1 MILGL
6 DVGGTQTDTVLIDGD
21 RILAATKIPTG
32 EDLLLTLRTALEST
46 LNGVEPE
53 QIERMA
59 FSTTLATNAIVE
71 DRLERTGMI
80 VSAGPGIDPAC
91 FTVGPS
97 FHVVEGC
104 LDHQGFEAAPLSKS
118 SVMEAA
124 EKIQKEGINTIGVTG
139 KFSVRNAAHELQ
151 IVDWVKDLFSHVAM
165 GHSVSGGLNFPRRIF
180 TTYLNASLYK
190 LHTGFSDALTH
201 ILDEKNLH
209 GPRYLLKPDG
219 GTIDL
224 MRSAGSPARTAQS
237 GPAASVMGALAL
249 DGCSG
254 ATLVLDVGG
263 TTTDM
268 AVVLDGMPLLNPHG
282 VNLGL
287 FKTLIRSIITHSLGA
302 GGDSVIQV
310 EPNGRMT
317 VGPLRNGPPVAFG
330 GAVATPTDALVTLGL
345 LELGNKGAARA
356 AMEDLGSAL
365 GCNAEA
371 AADRVLQQMAETI
384 SQSAKAFVHDIN
396 GQPVYTIHQVL
407 NEEKIEPTSVLIMGG
422 PAPHLAPYVEKALGL
437 PCRVPPHYAV
447 ANAVGAAVAR
457 VTAQVTLQAD
467 TERGSVII
475 PEAGEEHKTDRRFDM
490 DQAIAMARESLC
502 RRAMMIGA
510 QDNSLE
516 TSITEKQVFNMIRDY
531 RTVGRNIRLK
541 MSITPGLIPQW
552 KRSKEA

>member
-21 RILAATKIPTG
+21 RILKATKIPTRD
-32 EDLLLTLRTALEST
+32 DLLLTLRTALDGILS
-46 LNGVEPE
+46 GVKPE

-80 VSAGPGIDPAC
+80 ISAGPGIDPAC
-91 FTVGPS
+91 FSVGPS

-104 LDHQGFEAAPLSKS
+104 LDHQGFEAVPLSKT

-124 EKIQKEGINTIGVTG
+124 EKIQGEGINTVGVVG

-151 IVDWVKDLFSHVAM
+151 IADWVKGLFSHVAM

-180 TTYLNASLYK
+180 TTYLNASLHEV
-190 LHTGFSDALTH
+190 HTAFSGALTH

-249 DGCSG
+249 DGCRG
-254 ATLVLDVGG
+254 TTLVLDVGG

-268 AVVLDGMPLLNPHG
+268 AVVPDGMPLLNPHG
-282 VNLGL
+282 VKLGL
-287 FKTLIRSIITHSLGA
+287 YKTLIRSIITHSLGT

-310 EPNGRMT
+310 KPNGKMT
-317 VGPLRNGPPVAFG
+317 VGPLRKGPPVAFG
-330 GAVATPTDALVTLGL
+330 GAAATPTDALVTLGL
-345 LELGNKGAARA
+345 LALGNKAAAKA
-356 AMEDLGSAL
+356 AMEELGSAL

-384 SQSAKAFVHDIN
+384 AQSARAFVYDIN
-396 GQPVYTIHQVL
+396 AQPVYTIHQVL
-407 NEEKIEPTSVLIMGG
+407 NEEKIVPTSVLIVGG
-422 PAPHLAPYVEKALGL
+422 PAPHLAPYMEKALGL
-437 PCRVPPHYAV
+437 PCRIPPHYDV

-467 TERGSVII
+467 TERGTVII
-475 PEAGEEHKTDRRFDM
+475 PEAGEEHKTDRHFDM
-490 DQAIAMARESLC
+490 DQAIAMARKTLC
-502 RRAMMIGA
+502 RQATMIGA
-510 QDNSLE
+510 EDNSLE
-516 TSITEKQVFNMIRDY
+516 ISITEKQVFNMIRGY

-552 KRSKEA
+552 KRSL

>member
-21 RILAATKIPTG
+21 QILAATKTPTG
-32 EDLLLTLRTALEST
+32 EDLLLTLRSALEST
-46 LNGVEPE
+46 LGGVEPG
-53 QIERMA
+53 QIERMT

-91 FTVGPS
+91 FMVGPS

-104 LDHQGFEAAPLSKS
+104 LDHQGFEAVPLSKS

-124 EKIQKEGINTIGVTG
+124 EKIQAIGIRTIGVTG
-139 KFSVRNAAHELQ
+139 KFSVRNPAHELL
-151 IVDWVKDLFSHVAM
+151 IVDWVKDLFSHVAT
-165 GHSVSGGLNFPRRIF
+165 GHSVSGSLNFPRRIF
-180 TTYLNASLYK
+180 TTYLNASLHD
-190 LHTGFSDALTH
+190 LHTSFSAALTH
-201 ILDEKNLH
+201 ILDEKDLH

-224 MRSAGSPARTAQS
+224 KTSAVSPARTAQS

-249 DGCSG
+249 DGCRG
-254 ATLVLDVGG
+254 ATLILDVGG

-282 VNLGL
+282 VKLGPY
-287 FKTLIRSIITHSLGA
+287 KTLIRSIITHSLGT
-302 GGDSVIQV
+302 GGDSAIQV
-310 EPNGRMT
+310 ETDGNMT
-317 VGPLRNGPPVAFG
+317 VGPLRKGPPVAFG
-330 GAVATPTDALVTLGL
+330 GNLATPTDALVTLGL
-345 LELGNKGAARA
+345 LELGSKGAARA
-356 AMEDLGSAL
+356 AMENLGNAL
-365 GCNAEA
+365 GCNADA
-371 AADRVLQQMAETI
+371 AADRVLRQMAETI
-384 SQSAKAFVHDIN
+384 AQSARAFVNDIN
-396 GQPVYTIHQVL
+396 SQPVYTIHQVL

-422 PAPHLAPYVEKALGL
+422 PAPQLAPYVEKAMGL
-437 PCRVPPHYAV
+437 PCRVPPHYDV

-457 VTAQVTLQAD
+457 VTAHVTLQAD
-467 TERGSVII
+467 TERGSVIL
-475 PEAGEEHKTDRRFDM
+475 PETGDEHKIDPGFDM

-516 TSITEKQVFNMIRDY
+516 TSITEKQVFNMIRGY

-541 MSITPGLIPQW
+541 MSITPGLVPQW
-552 KRSKEA
+552 KRSL

>member
-21 RILAATKIPTG
+21 RILKATKIPTG
-32 EDLLLTLRTALEST
+32 DNLLLTLRTALDGILS
-46 LNGVEPE
+46 GVEPE

-71 DRLERTGMI
+71 DRFERTGMI
-80 VSAGPGIDPAC
+80 ISAGPGIDPTC
-91 FTVGPS
+91 FSVGPS

-104 LDHQGFEAAPLSKS
+104 LDHQGFEAVPLDKS

-124 EKIQKEGINTIGVTG
+124 EKIQGEGINTIGVVG

-151 IVDWVKDLFSHVAM
+151 ISDWVKGLFSHVTM

-180 TTYLNASLYK
+180 TTYLNASLHE
-190 LHTGFSDALTH
+190 LHTTFSGALTH
-201 ILDEKNLH
+201 ILDEKKLH

-249 DGCSG
+249 DGCRG

-268 AVVLDGMPLLNPHG
+268 SVVLDGMPLLNPHG
-282 VNLGL
+282 VKLGL
-287 FKTLIRSIITHSLGA
+287 YKTLIRSIITHSLGT
-302 GGDSVIQV
+302 GGDSVVQV
-310 EPNGRMT
+310 KTNGKMT
-317 VGPLRNGPPVAFG
+317 VGPLRKGPPVAFG
-330 GAVATPTDALVTLGL
+330 GAVATPTDAMVTLGL
-345 LELGNKGAARA
+345 LALGNKVAAKA
-356 AMEDLGSAL
+356 AMENLGGAL

-371 AADRVLQQMAETI
+371 TAERVLQQMAETI
-384 SQSAKAFVHDIN
+384 AHSARAFVYNIN
-396 GQPVYTIHQVL
+396 AQPVYTIHQVL
-407 NEEKIEPTSVLIMGG
+407 NEEKIVPTSVLIVGG
-422 PAPHLAPYVEKALGL
+422 PAPQLAPYVEKALGL
-437 PCRVPPHYAV
+437 PCRVPPHYDV

-467 TERGSVII
+467 TERGTVII

-490 DQAIAMARESLC
+490 DQAIAMARKTLC
-502 RRAMMIGA
+502 RQAMTIGA
-510 QDNSLE
+510 ENNSLE
-516 TSITEKQVFNMIRDY
+516 TVITEKQVFNMIRGY

-552 KRSKEA
+552 KRSL